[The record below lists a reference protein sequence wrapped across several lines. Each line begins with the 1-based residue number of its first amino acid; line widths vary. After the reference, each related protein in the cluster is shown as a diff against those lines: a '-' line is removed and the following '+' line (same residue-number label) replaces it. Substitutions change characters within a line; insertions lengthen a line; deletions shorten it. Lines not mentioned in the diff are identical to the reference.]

1 MGKLKIKKTQT
12 IFIYIYNVPKKPNV
26 RNARTTNNANEES
39 ENGPTAITITITIKL
54 CSATDDGN

>member
-1 MGKLKIKKTQT
+1 MGKLKIKKNPNN
-12 IFIYIYNVPKKPNV
+12 FYIYNVPKKPNV

-39 ENGPTAITITITIKL
+39 ENGPIAITITITIKL